1 MINSEKIEDLK
12 SFEKAVES
20 IPEGKAVALRV
31 MRDGVTRFIAYTPA
45 AEE

>member
-1 MINSEKIEDLK
+1 MINSRKIDDMDA
-12 SFEKAVES
+12 FDTAVKDV
-20 IPEGKAVALRV
+20 PEGKAVALRV